1 MLPYFLMA
9 KQSTINDCFRSLEHL
24 LIAQQKSAYVQKLL
38 NDTNINDT
46 IKSTDHVN
54 SCERLESVV
63 EEVEDKE
70 EANDVD
76 INVKDEDVV
85 SISDG
90 SVVFK
95 KERNNLLKL

>member
-1 MLPYFLMA
+1 MA
-9 KQSTINDCFRSLEHL
+9 KQSAINDYFRSLEHL
-24 LIAQQKSAYVQKLL
+24 LIAQQKSAYVKKLL

-46 IKSTDHVN
+46 IKSTDHVK
-54 SCERLESVV
+54 SWERLESVV

-70 EANDVD
+70 EANNVD
-76 INVKDEDVV
+76 FNVKDEDLV

-90 SVVFK
+90 SAIFK